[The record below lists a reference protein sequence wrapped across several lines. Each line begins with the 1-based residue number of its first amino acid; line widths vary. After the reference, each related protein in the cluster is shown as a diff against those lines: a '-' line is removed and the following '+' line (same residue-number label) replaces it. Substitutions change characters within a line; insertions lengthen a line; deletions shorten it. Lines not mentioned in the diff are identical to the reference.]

1 MGCGRVVPRLPPGS
15 DEYVVKVA
23 WERPK
28 EAASTWKSVSHVFDG
43 ATAVLRK
50 EFKALRLEMDQKRGL
65 VQRYGLRFNHTSH
78 CGLGGIPSFELLIFG
93 LIEM

>member
-1 MGCGRVVPRLPPGS
+1 MPRLPPGS

-50 EFKALRLEMDQKRGL
+50 EFKALRLEMDQAWKWIRSGDSYSGMGCVL
-65 VQRYGLRFNHTSH
+65 IILRIVVW
-78 CGLGGIPSFELLIFG
+78 GGSRASNC
-93 LIEM
+93 